1 MADSSLDALKREA
14 AEISISNVNVSYGH
28 YHALKNVNLDIKP
41 GEFFAFLGPS
51 GCGKTTLLRLIAG
64 FNTAQTGSIVI
75 GGRNVLSLPPWRRD
89 VGMVFQSYAL
99 WPHMTVWK
107 NVMFGLE
114 ERRLSTQER
123 NQRAEDALR
132 LVGLEKLGGRKP
144 SQLSGGQQQRV
155 ALARTIAVRPSVL
168 LLDEPL
174 SNLDASLRVQVRRE
188 ILAMQRRLGLTA
200 IFVTHDQEEANT
212 VCDRIAVMNEGVV
225 QQVGTPMELY
235 DNPANLFVGRFL
247 GTANT
252 LNGEIRASGS
262 ERVFQLAGGE
272 ILPAPAHE
280 APGPAKL
287 FFRPQNASIVT
298 RQEFTAGADLR
309 LTARVSH
316 REFLGSTIRY
326 GLKTGDEDV
335 FIDVPHV
342 RQRNDFLT
350 DDIVAVQISPSD
362 VSIFRP

>member
-1 MADSSLDALKREA
+1 
-14 AEISISNVNVSYGH
+14 
-28 YHALKNVNLDIKP
+28 
-41 GEFFAFLGPS
+41 
-51 GCGKTTLLRLIAG
+51 
-64 FNTAQTGSIVI
+64 
-75 GGRNVLSLPPWRRD
+75 
-89 VGMVFQSYAL
+89 
-99 WPHMTVWK
+99 
-107 NVMFGLE
+107 
-114 ERRLSTQER
+114 
-123 NQRAEDALR
+123 
-132 LVGLEKLGGRKP
+132 
-144 SQLSGGQQQRV
+144 
-155 ALARTIAVRPSVL
+155 
-168 LLDEPL
+168 
-174 SNLDASLRVQVRRE
+174 VRRE

-298 RQEFTAGADLR
+298 RQESTAGADLR

-326 GLKTGDEDV
+326 GLKTGDENV